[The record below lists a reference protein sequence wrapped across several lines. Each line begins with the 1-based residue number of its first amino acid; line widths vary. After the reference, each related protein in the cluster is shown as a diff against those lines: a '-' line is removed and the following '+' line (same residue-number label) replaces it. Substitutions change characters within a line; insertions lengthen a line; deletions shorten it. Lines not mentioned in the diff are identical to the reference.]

1 MEDKNKNS
9 NGDSTYLFGAI
20 FAITVVFLSF
30 MLGVNGGKN
39 AVDAANKSKEDG
51 KDIVKQYEAIILG
64 TEAIGGNTS
73 VDYNT
78 YFELKD
84 GSILRI
90 DDDNVYTYAKFNEGK
105 EVKVEVT
112 EGKTETKVKDING
125 NVMYEEVKE
134 ENSEKAKKSKELKP
148 KVYVDKY
155 KYISDVLVDGKSVR
169 FVE

>member
-1 MEDKNKNS
+1 MEDKNKNF

-30 MLGVNGGKN
+30 MLGVNGGKS

-51 KDIVKQYEAIILG
+51 KDIVKQYDAVILG
-64 TEAIGGNTS
+64 TEAIGSNTS

-112 EGKTETKVKDING
+112 EGKTETEVKDING

>member
-1 MEDKNKNS
+1 MYIHMQN
-9 NGDSTYLFGAI
+9 L
-20 FAITVVFLSF
+20 
-30 MLGVNGGKN
+30 M
-39 AVDAANKSKEDG
+39 
-51 KDIVKQYEAIILG
+51 
-64 TEAIGGNTS
+64 
-73 VDYNT
+73 
-78 YFELKD
+78 
-84 GSILRI
+84 
-90 DDDNVYTYAKFNEGK
+90 K

-112 EGKTETKVKDING
+112 EGKTETEVKDING

>member
-30 MLGVNGGKN
+30 MLGVNGGKS

-51 KDIVKQYEAIILG
+51 KDIVKQYDAVILG
-64 TEAIGGNTS
+64 TEAIGSNTS

-90 DDDNVYTYAKFNEGK
+90 DDDNVYTYAKFNERGK
-105 EVKVEVT
+105 
-112 EGKTETKVKDING
+112 GRS
-125 NVMYEEVKE
+125 Y
-134 ENSEKAKKSKELKP
+134 
-148 KVYVDKY
+148 
-155 KYISDVLVDGKSVR
+155 R
-169 FVE
+169 R